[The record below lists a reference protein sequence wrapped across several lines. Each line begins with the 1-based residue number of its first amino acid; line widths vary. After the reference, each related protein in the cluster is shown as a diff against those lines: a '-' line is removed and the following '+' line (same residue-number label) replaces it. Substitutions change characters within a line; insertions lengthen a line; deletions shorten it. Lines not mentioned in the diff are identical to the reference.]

1 MSVEGQ
7 KVSVNNL
14 MSMPVTLLKSYRS
27 LLWKEFYKN
36 QPVIQVKLD
45 RWSLCTEKGTR
56 YDNYLFM

>member
-1 MSVEGQ
+1 MR
-7 KVSVNNL
+7 NL